1 MHIIQRHS
9 PSLHP
14 VLIYGKLFDFLINLD
29 TLALKVIISGLSC
42 AALFL
47 FLLLK
52 THHLLRYGLFTPQNN
67 ISDLAQMGGL
77 RKQPQVARACKH
89 AERGPGQSDGRG
101 MEAGEGGL
109 CTRKGSRCL
118 VLDDS
123 SISAGP
129 RLGKCPTLER

>member
-1 MHIIQRHS
+1 M
-9 PSLHP
+9 L
-14 VLIYGKLFDFLINLD
+14 
-29 TLALKVIISGLSC
+29 
-42 AALFL
+42 
-47 FLLLK
+47 
-52 THHLLRYGLFTPQNN
+52 
-67 ISDLAQMGGL
+67 SDLAQMGGL
-77 RKQPQVARACKH
+77 RKQPQGVRACKH

-129 RLGKCPTLER
+129 RLGALHLGEVEERGGGRGRT